1 MAVISAFWRQRQE
14 DWELR
19 VTLGYIASFE
29 TLFQKQANKQIFLW
43 FLQVVLKKLNNTDTD
58 N

>member
-1 MAVISAFWRQRQE
+1 MAVISVFWKQKQE

-19 VTLGYIASFE
+19 ITLGYIANFE
-29 TLFQKQANKQIFLW
+29 TLFQKQIFLL
-43 FLQVVLKKLNNTDTD
+43 FYRYFPTVLKKLNNTDTD